1 MLASRKTRSMDFTA
15 LSFLVTLYLTHRDET
30 QGKILF
36 WDKSRSLGEFCKYCS
51 EQAPGLIQNIYADEQ
66 QGKEEP

>member
-1 MLASRKTRSMDFTA
+1 MLASRKTRSMGFTA

-51 EQAPGLIQNIYADEQ
+51 EQARD
-66 QGKEEP
+66 